1 MQSALNPY
9 LSFNGDAREAMEFY
23 KTVFG
28 GELTLAT
35 FKDFQAPGQLA
46 EDEANKIMHS
56 ELKAANGIRFFGSDT
71 PKAMPFDAGSR
82 ISMSLTGDHAEELTG
97 YFNKLAAGGN
107 VAMPLNQAPW
117 GDSFGMLIDK
127 FGVTWMVNISA
138 KK

>member
-1 MQSALNPY
+1 MQSFLNPY
-9 LSFNGDAREAMEFY
+9 LSFNGNAREAMEFY

-35 FKDFQAPGQLA
+35 FKDFHASDLPESEL
-46 EDEANKIMHS
+46 NKIMHS

-71 PKAMPFDAGSR
+71 PSSMPYDAGSR

-97 YFNKLAAGGN
+97 YYNKLAEGGT

-117 GDSFGMLIDK
+117 GDSFGMAIDK